1 MSGDGQW
8 SGEDTIRFDPHVH
21 TAASHDARGSVADVL
36 QQADDG
42 GLAAIGITDHD
53 TVDGA
58 QRALDIQHRYDVLVV
73 PGVEISTADGHLL
86 GLGISEQPP
95 LGRSLVATVEWVH
108 DRGGIAVV
116 PHPFQ
121 RSRHGVGK
129 SLLANC
135 DGVEVFN
142 AWAVTGIQNRRAA
155 AVAGRI
161 GQPGLGA
168 SDAHRPETVGIAA
181 TELTVDGPV
190 TVQRILDAIAAG
202 RCRAVGRSIRLR
214 TSLRTYATALSQFI
228 RHRPRANSTTQ

>member
-1 MSGDGQW
+1 MSG
-8 SGEDTIRFDPHVH
+8 ETTLRFDPHVH

-36 QQADDG
+36 RQADER

-86 GLGISEQPP
+86 GLGISEHPP
-95 LGRSLVATVEWVH
+95 VGQSLVATVEWVR

-129 SLLANC
+129 SLLADC

-155 AVAGRI
+155 AFANRV

-168 SDAHRPETVGIAA
+168 SDAHRPETVGTAA
-181 TELTVDGPV
+181 TELRIDGPL
-190 TVQRILDAIAAG
+190 TVQRVLDAVVAG
-202 RCRAVGRSIRLR
+202 RCRAVGRSIRLS
-214 TSLRTYATALSQFI
+214 TSLRTYATALTQFI
-228 RHRPRANSTTQ
+228 RHRPRANSTTR